1 MPIGIPPF
9 ASVLLFYTLP
19 MPSLRSLPFGEFLD
33 HIGAKTPAPGGGAV
47 ASSVGALASALGRM
61 VVAYS
66 LGKKSLA
73 EHQTTLERAAGVLAR
88 TAELLLE
95 LAEEDAAAYT
105 IVNEL
110 SRLPEEDERRVR
122 EWPGAVARAVDVPRA
137 VVGAC
142 CDLLRLLES
151 LQPIT
156 NAHLRSD
163 LAIAAILAE
172 AGAKSG
178 WWNVKVN
185 LELLTDSIARDRLE
199 SEMRT
204 MLTDAA
210 RRRGEIESA
219 CA

>member
-1 MPIGIPPF
+1 
-9 ASVLLFYTLP
+9 
-19 MPSLRSLPFGEFLD
+19 MPSLRSLTLGDFLD
-33 HIGAKTPAPGGGAV
+33 QIGAKTPAPGGGAV
-47 ASSVGALASALGRM
+47 ASATGAIASALGRM

-66 LGKKSLA
+66 VGKKSLA
-73 EHQTTLERAAGVLAR
+73 EHQPTLERAAQVLSR
-88 TAELLLE
+88 TSELLLE

-105 IVNEL
+105 AVNEL
-110 SRLPEEDERRVR
+110 SKLPETDERRLR
-122 EWPGAVARAVDVPRA
+122 EWSAAAARAVDVPRA
-137 VVGAC
+137 IVGAC

-156 NAHLRSD
+156 NTHLRSD

-185 LELLTDSIARDRLE
+185 LDYVTDPTSRIRLE
-199 SEMRT
+199 SEMQT
-204 MLTDAA
+204 LLTEASK
-210 RRRGEIESA
+210 RRHHTESA

>member
-1 MPIGIPPF
+1 M
-9 ASVLLFYTLP
+9 T
-19 MPSLRSLPFGEFLD
+19 SLRALTFGDFLD
-33 HIGAKTPAPGGGAV
+33 QIGAKTPAPGGGAV
-47 ASSVGALASALGRM
+47 ASSVGAIASALGRM

-66 LGKKSLA
+66 VNKKSLA
-73 EHQTTLERAAGVLAR
+73 EHQPTLERAAEILSR
-88 TAELLLE
+88 TADLLLE

-110 SRLPEEDERRVR
+110 SKLPETDDRRRR
-122 EWPGAVARAVDVPRA
+122 EWSAAVARAVDVPRA

-156 NAHLRSD
+156 NTHLRSD

-172 AGAKSG
+172 SGAKSG

-185 LELLTDSIARDRLE
+185 LDYLPDPITRTRLE
-199 SEMRT
+199 SEIRT

-210 RRRGEIESA
+210 RRRDAIESS
-219 CA
+219 CS